1 MADAQALVTIRGAF
15 NATDALCVV
24 ASLTADFEARV
35 ERDVLYPYYCFDAGC
50 SIPTL
55 AGRKPLSMLCLVD
68 AVNGLGATAD
78 SFQLKNE
85 RVPAGRIMT
94 TALDGDQAEDIALRT
109 VTHSLS
115 RKLRTIAEFD
125 VDLHSRGLVYKRFW
139 IVQTSDARL
148 LVDSTTANWH
158 PLKLEAA

>member
-1 MADAQALVTIRGAF
+1 MADAQPIVIIRGAF

-24 ASLTADFEARV
+24 ASLTGDFDARV
-35 ERDVLYPYYCFDAGC
+35 ERDVVYPYYCFDAAC

-55 AGRKPLSMLCLVD
+55 AGRKPLSMICLVD

-78 SFQLKNE
+78 GFELKKE
-85 RVPAGRIMT
+85 RVPAGRVIST
-94 TALDGDQAEDIALRT
+94 SLDGDQAGDIALRT
-109 VTHSLS
+109 VTHALG

-125 VDLHSRGLVYKRFW
+125 VDLKPRGLVHKRFW
-139 IVQTSDARL
+139 IVQTGESRL